1 MTGRTQAAVLRR
13 TLADSFEALYRETPD
28 PWQFATSPYE
38 QRRYDVALAMLP
50 ARRYHRAF
58 EPGCSIGE
66 LTARL
71 APRCDALL
79 AMDCSPTAVRTARER
94 CRDLPNVTVAVG
106 ELPGAWPA
114 SRFDLIVLSEIGYYF
129 DRTDLAALAGR
140 AVDALRPGGTLLALH
155 WRGESED
162 HVLHGDM
169 VHAIVRGVADGAGLR
184 RAARYVEDAFRADVW
199 LRAAERGEPDGATP
213 AVTG

>member
-1 MTGRTQAAVLRR
+1 MTARARSVALRR
-13 TLADSFEALYRETPD
+13 TLADSFEALYREAPD

-50 ARRYHRAF
+50 ARHYPRAF

-79 AMDCSPTAVRTARER
+79 AMDCSPTAVRAARER
-94 CRDLPNVTVAVG
+94 CRDLPQVTIAVG

-129 DRTDLAALAGR
+129 DRADLCALAER
-140 AVDALRPGGTLLALH
+140 AVDALQPGGTLLALH

-162 HVLHGDM
+162 HVLPGDA
-169 VHAIVRGVADGAGLR
+169 VHAIVRSVAERAGLR

-199 LRAAERGEPDGATP
+199 VCAVEGVEPAA
-213 AVTG
+213 AVAR